1 MHRLQPLRLS
11 FRVTAVTMS
20 LAGALAFTG
29 CDSGSDAQAPGDF
42 RTVVPSV
49 TASIDPARTEL
60 PQRDTS
66 TASNGLEV
74 TVQVF
79 RNSDGSLTGQGE
91 VQNTRTLPVESLD
104 IFVTFHSESGDVLA
118 SAAVPPEPDSVPP
131 GGKAA
136 FSIFFPSPPE
146 GIVNY
151 TTQVVA
157 D

>member
-1 MHRLQPLRLS
+1 M
-11 FRVTAVTMS
+11 
-20 LAGALAFTG
+20 AGALALTSCG
-29 CDSGSDAQAPGDF
+29 SGSDAQAPGDF

-66 TASNGLEV
+66 TASDGLEV

-79 RNSDGSLTGQGE
+79 RNSDGSLSGQGE
-91 VQNTRTLPVESLD
+91 VHNARTLPVESLD
-104 IFVTFHSESGDVLA
+104 VFVTFHGQAGDILA
-118 SAAVPPEPDSVPP
+118 SAAVPPEPDSIPP

-136 FSIFFPSPPE
+136 FTIFFPSPPE

-157 D
+157 E